1 VARRQA
7 GSDSEVDQGDM
18 PSTAPD
24 PVEPDAELAEAPP
37 GRGVKRR
44 LTTAAKAFV
53 GPAPASLVALVGG
66 FVALLYTVSP
76 SLKPDPR
83 DTVAVTAKVLSIER
97 VVTRDD
103 WRRRVSK
110 SDAAYRALV
119 RRDNKAT
126 GFPLDDPCGNG
137 GSVGFI
143 ANVETEAIGFKRREL
158 TVRGTLIDART
169 SRRIAAPNPVLA
181 QFPIDSPTAKSVARV
196 FVFDPGRPED
206 ERFLIRVEVLD
217 GEDNVIGLAD
227 SKPFKSVSPDEYE
240 TVETECVPA

>member
-1 VARRQA
+1 
-7 GSDSEVDQGDM
+7 M
-18 PSTAPD
+18 PSTAPE
-24 PVEPDAELAEAPP
+24 PVEPDAEPAEAAPAT
-37 GRGVKRR
+37 GVRRR
-44 LTTAAKAFV
+44 LSTAARAFV
-53 GPAPASLVALVGG
+53 GPAPASLLALIGG

-76 SLKPDPR
+76 SLRPDPR
-83 DTVAVTAKVLSIER
+83 DTVAVTAEVLSIER

-103 WRRRVSK
+103 WRHRVSK
-110 SDAAYRALV
+110 SKAGYRALL

-158 TVRGTLIDART
+158 TVRGTLIDAR
-169 SRRIAAPNPVLA
+169 SARRIIAPNPVLA

-196 FVFDPGRPED
+196 FVFDPGRPKS

-217 GEDNVIGLAD
+217 GDGNVIGLAD
-227 SKPFKSVSPDEYE
+227 SEAFRSVSPEEYR